1 MALIFK
7 LKIGTRKAFGAI
19 SLLWLSTLGG
29 AAFAFLS
36 QIILAREL
44 TPVGYGL
51 FSAALATT
59 TLVAPLAGFGVQG
72 LWLKLFGA
80 EGWGATRWL
89 SASFRFTLISA
100 TFVLISL
107 AAWATWGPHDAATQQ
122 LLYWLLPVVSGTMFM
137 ELVSGKLQLEERYN
151 VLALW
156 QLLPNATRLLFII
169 LVVAVSSR
177 INVDRI
183 AAAYALAATIVIV
196 LGSAHLRTMFQGRF
210 SLKGHNKLTVYDAL
224 VIKPRPITMF
234 DFARAAWPFGFAGLF
249 YLVYY
254 QSDIILLK
262 YLSGSDA
269 AGIYNVAFTI
279 MGAVYILPNVIY
291 QRFLL
296 PKYHRWANH
305 DRSRFLQVY
314 RIGNG
319 SMLLIGGVTTG
330 VMLLI
335 VPFLIP
341 TLFGTAYKSAIGL
354 LSILAFCAPVRF
366 LSTSVGATLVTQ
378 EHMRRK
384 IFYMGSVALVN
395 LALNLLLIPLYAAI
409 GAAISTLISEIA
421 LLAFYLIAVRR
432 HVFGPEAWRGWAVT

>member
-1 MALIFK
+1 M
-7 LKIGTRKAFGAI
+7 
-19 SLLWLSTLGG
+19 
-29 AAFAFLS
+29 
-36 QIILAREL
+36 
-44 TPVGYGL
+44 
-51 FSAALATT
+51 
-59 TLVAPLAGFGVQG
+59 AGFGVQG